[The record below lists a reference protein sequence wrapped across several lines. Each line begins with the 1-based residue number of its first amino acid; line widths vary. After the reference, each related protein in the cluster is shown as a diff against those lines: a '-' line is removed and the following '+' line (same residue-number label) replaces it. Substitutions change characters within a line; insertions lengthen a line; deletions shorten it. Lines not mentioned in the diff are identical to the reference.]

1 MKKNKKGFT
10 LIELLAVIIIL
21 GVLMIIAIPS
31 VTEYISSSRK
41 KAYIDTAKQ
50 YISTVM
56 TKVNQADD
64 LKFFD
69 EDTLYLVKVG
79 HEKAC
84 VSLEKGGQSPFN
96 DTWKYA
102 YVGVT
107 YNGSGYTYYYMSEDS
122 SGQGIAFT
130 EQSNLKDDDYD
141 ELVVTSTPNYS
152 NKLYANAGPVLYRL
166 GKVNDTTTINTVTTD
181 EDGNEVLTEVSDTK
195 FAEIANIV
203 PTTTTGEGE
212 GAVTTFNFNNIVIVD
227 PDANGVCEYEG

>member
-141 ELVVTSTPNYS
+141 ELVVTSTANF
-152 NKLYANAGPVLYRL
+152 KGLYESETTRYIVQGSTLY
-166 GKVNDTTTINTVTTD
+166 TITTD
-181 EDGNEVLTEVSDTK
+181 VDGNETANTEVADFGSEVG
-195 FAEIANIV
+195 AIV
-203 PTTTTGEGE
+203 PSGYTRVVVVNAPASGKCVYPT
-212 GAVTTFNFNNIVIVD
+212 A
-227 PDANGVCEYEG
+227 